1 MDCIF
6 TLYPEVLIWCDP
18 NRVVLYNSKKH
29 KSLVFSSD
37 SSLASKLRRLT
48 ELDMMYSFHFDD
60 TDMEMTISLEKLQ
73 KDDFGII
80 NAGNQYTLPP
90 KLCIINNW
98 DNITQGERQFSA
110 DVLSYLL
117 SVSIQLGGSNS
128 DIESYH
134 CQTDYPISGNQV
146 IDYSSVMRFLTS
158 LSFAHVKELNLIL
171 SGLDT
176 YDDILAI
183 IEKAKSSCA
192 KTTLFLKDNE
202 INSRLFTKIVDII
215 NVKLIHNLRGDV
227 ILPDRTYDN
236 VSHVFLIESEDS
248 FARYSSYCTSIG
260 KEKCEL
266 IPVFNGRNERF
277 VKEQVFLTEKEILNS
292 RLDMRHIF
300 MHQVL
305 NTFYFGHLSVL
316 PDGSVFS
323 NNLTDRIGTI
333 EDSLYTLIIN
343 AMNDENGWR
352 KTRKVNG
359 CGICAFVDLCPSPH
373 VLEQM
378 IGVSCICKDYLR

>member
-1 MDCIF
+1 M
-6 TLYPEVLIWCDP
+6 
-18 NRVVLYNSKKH
+18 
-29 KSLVFSSD
+29 
-37 SSLASKLRRLT
+37 
-48 ELDMMYSFHFDD
+48 
-60 TDMEMTISLEKLQ
+60 
-73 KDDFGII
+73 
-80 NAGNQYTLPP
+80 
-90 KLCIINNW
+90 
-98 DNITQGERQFSA
+98 
-110 DVLSYLL
+110 
-117 SVSIQLGGSNS
+117 
-128 DIESYH
+128 
-134 CQTDYPISGNQV
+134 
-146 IDYSSVMRFLTS
+146 
-158 LSFAHVKELNLIL
+158 
-171 SGLDT
+171 
-176 YDDILAI
+176 
-183 IEKAKSSCA
+183 
-192 KTTLFLKDNE
+192 
-202 INSRLFTKIVDII
+202 
-215 NVKLIHNLRGDV
+215 IHNIRGDV
-227 ILPDRTYDN
+227 ILPNRTYDN